1 MAVENVLGGE
11 MVTSNHA
18 RMLGDSPRQPFCG
31 KCCGEH
37 TKAGNTVNKRAD
49 RRSSR
54 QSLKQETRCSTN

>member
-1 MAVENVLGGE
+1 MD
-11 MVTSNHA
+11 TSNHA